1 LPPFLIENP
10 GLNSGFMIAQYT
22 AASLVSKNKI
32 LCHPASVDSI
42 ESSNGQEDHVSMG
55 SIAGVKLV
63 EVVQN
68 IHSILGI
75 ELMTASQA
83 MDFRRP
89 RKSSLELENIH
100 TEFRKYVPYLS
111 EDVVLHDLMVKSEK
125 FIS

>member
-1 LPPFLIENP
+1 
-10 GLNSGFMIAQYT
+10 M
-22 AASLVSKNKI
+22 
-32 LCHPASVDSI
+32 
-42 ESSNGQEDHVSMG
+42 GQEDHVSMG
-55 SIAGVKLV
+55 SIAGLKLV

-83 MDFRRP
+83 IDFRRP

-100 TEFRKYVPYLS
+100 TEFRKFVPYLS
-111 EDVVLHDLMVKSEK
+111 EDVVLHDFMVISEK

>member
-1 LPPFLIENP
+1 
-10 GLNSGFMIAQYT
+10 
-22 AASLVSKNKI
+22 
-32 LCHPASVDSI
+32 
-42 ESSNGQEDHVSMG
+42 MG